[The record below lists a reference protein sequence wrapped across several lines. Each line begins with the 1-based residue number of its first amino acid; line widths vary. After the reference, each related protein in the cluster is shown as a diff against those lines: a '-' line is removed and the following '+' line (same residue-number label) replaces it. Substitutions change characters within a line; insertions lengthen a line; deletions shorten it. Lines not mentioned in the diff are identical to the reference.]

1 MSINLLRFIS
11 YVLMCALSGASF
23 MAKAEQGDWLVR
35 LRGIAVMPQ
44 DDSGLISLN
53 GAPLPGSGVAVDD
66 SVVPEIDVTYMFH
79 RHWGIEVIAG
89 TSPHNVEVEGSAL
102 AGVGV
107 TDGFEIFDSW
117 VLPPTVT
124 LQYHF
129 FPENKIRPYVGV
141 GVNYTAFLGNNATD
155 ALEAAVGPVDV
166 DMDNSWGWA
175 AQGGVDIT
183 VKDNWFINLDL
194 KYIDM
199 DSTATLFLKNLGA
212 RLSVDVDIDP
222 IVFGAG
228 IGYRF

>member
-1 MSINLLRFIS
+1 MLTLL
-11 YVLMCALSGASF
+11 LSSF
-23 MAKAEQGDWLVR
+23 SVVAEQGDWLVR
-35 LRGIAVMPQ
+35 LRGIAIIPQ
-44 DDSGLISLN
+44 DDSGPISIN
-53 GAPLPGSGVAVDD
+53 NVPFPGSGVAVNN
-66 SVVPEIDVTYMFH
+66 SVVPEVDVTYMFH
-79 RHWGIEVIAG
+79 RNWGVEVIAG
-89 TSPHNVEVEGSAL
+89 TAKHDVEVDGSFIL
-102 AGVGV
+102 PAG
-107 TDGFEIFDSW
+107 FKIFDSW

-129 FPENKIRPYVGV
+129 MPEHKIRPYLGM
-141 GVNYTAFLGNNATD
+141 GINYTAFLGNNATD

-183 VKDNWFINLDL
+183 LKDNWFLNIDV
-194 KYIDM
+194 KYINI
-199 DSTATLFLKNLGA
+199 DSTATLFLKNSGT